1 MPLPR
6 PACVVRSSLLVL
18 LATTAAGCKKKPA
31 SSTTSRWHDLGAL
44 PVQVEAPTSA
54 TVGQTDAPR
63 GGQAPA
69 MLVSAREC
77 ITIVARSSSSDPEL
91 ARTELASA
99 AAAGNQVVGAQEELA
114 GGGWV
119 LPVRRG
125 DKAWF
130 VAHRTLDGVGYRCEP
145 FAARAEVGC
154 ERRMCASLRTRPLG
168 AGSGGSAGS
177 GSASP

>member
-1 MPLPR
+1 M
-6 PACVVRSSLLVL
+6 
-18 LATTAAGCKKKPA
+18 
-31 SSTTSRWHDLGAL
+31 
-44 PVQVEAPTSA
+44 
-54 TVGQTDAPR
+54 
-63 GGQAPA
+63 
-69 MLVSAREC
+69 
-77 ITIVARSSSSDPEL
+77 
-91 ARTELASA
+91 ASA